1 MTCKKLINK
10 TLIISFL
17 KIKKNNLSIKH
28 VFFSTIC
35 WEAFFL
41 SVYKLRKKVSFRFLQ
56 NCGSKYLKGT
66 SAPLKNTIHIYFFD
80 LDFIL
85 FYNNCTILP
94 IFIYNLIDIISLSLN
109 YLWNIVGGENSV
121 ACFHQPNI
129 NLCDHPSGDLFPNSN
144 IL

>member
-10 TLIISFL
+10 TLIICFL
-17 KIKKNNLSIKH
+17 KIKKTTFLSNMY
-28 VFFSTIC
+28 
-35 WEAFFL
+35 FFL
-41 SVYKLRKKVSFRFLQ
+41 QYVEKLFFYQFRNLEKKVSFRFLQ

-129 NLCDHPSGDLFPNSN
+129 NLCNHPSGDLFPNSN